1 MDEFGVFTERFGLK
15 PQGKGAPM
23 AASKRTVRNNNNNNN
38 NNNAQS
44 WNFGVES
51 NANHNPS
58 SFLGDQRDPKP
69 YYGGASGD
77 YDDIFGGNNNTTKQ
91 SATTGGGSSFD
102 YDSFFLGSNANSL
115 SRGYDNDDIFGAMP
129 GVKSS
134 NYSKND
140 SDDIFG
146 SFASPPKQS
155 APTDDLLSDFAGAAA
170 KPKGTTSNFDDL
182 IPGFGANV
190 APNNGL
196 SGRKHSARQS
206 TKSTFTSSE
215 DPLIVLESTSTSET
229 AYDSSD
235 LLSDPLEGISKL
247 NKSGGTK
254 PPRLKSPPRATTQV
268 SQGFKV
274 KSSDV
279 SSLDELEDF
288 ARGGVQNNANRRS
301 NSRSGEEWAGTSV
314 NRTGSYSEGD
324 LESFFARSVS
334 VPKSRTT
341 TPDPVFDAPMN
352 KKGGPRPAVPQ
363 KTSSEKSTTIKK
375 SPSASGIYD
384 DLSSMFEEANIFEHF
399 EEVEDES
406 EERRNLRHGRIQRT
420 RQRML
425 KAVMDMNQ
433 RDFQSQQE
441 QEERRR
447 IAESLDVEIK
457 RWAAGKEGN
466 MRALLSSLQLV
477 LWPECGWEPVSL
489 TDLITSGSVKKVYM
503 KAILCVHPDKVQQK
517 GASLEQKFTA
527 EKVFDIL
534 QESWKKFGKEE
545 LS

>member
-23 AASKRTVRNNNNNNN
+23 AASKRTVRNNNNN

-155 APTDDLLSDFAGAAA
+155 APTDDLLSDFVGAAA

-341 TPDPVFDAPMN
+341 TPDPVFDAPMY

-363 KTSSEKSTTIKK
+363 KTSSEKSTSIKK

>member
-155 APTDDLLSDFAGAAA
+155 APTDDLLSDFVGAAA

-341 TPDPVFDAPMN
+341 TPDPVFDAPMY

-363 KTSSEKSTTIKK
+363 KTSSEKSTSIKK

>member
-23 AASKRTVRNNNNNNN
+23 AASKRTVGNNNNN
-38 NNNAQS
+38 NNNARS

-58 SFLGDQRDPKP
+58 SFLGDQRDPKR

-129 GVKSS
+129 S

-155 APTDDLLSDFAGAAA
+155 APTDDLLSDFVGAAA

-196 SGRKHSARQS
+196 SGRKHSGRQS

-288 ARGGVQNNANRRS
+288 ARGGLHNNANRGS
-301 NSRSGEEWAGTSV
+301 NSRSGEEWAGTPV

-341 TPDPVFDAPMN
+341 TPDPVFDAPMY

-363 KTSSEKSTTIKK
+363 KTSSEKSTSMKK

-517 GASLEQKFTA
+517 GASLEQKFAA

-534 QESWKKFGKEE
+534 QEAWKKFGKEE